1 MIAKPKSQF
10 GYISEGLG
18 MENVGKFLG
27 QLVYFMVNWYILW
40 AIGIF
45 YGQLVYFGEIGIFY
59 GQLVYFMVNRYIL
72 LTIGLIYSRLVYTYC
87 SHLLYFPQFGI
98 LSKKNLATLRCSY
111 HFNQSR
117 MHSKLNERFK
127 ESQDFFAK

>member
-45 YGQLVYFGEIGIFY
+45 YGQLVYFMGNWYILGKSVYFMGNWYILWSIGIFY
-59 GQLVYFMVNRYIL
+59 
-72 LTIGLIYSRLVYTYC
+72 
-87 SHLLYFPQFGI
+87 
-98 LSKKNLATLRCSY
+98 
-111 HFNQSR
+111 
-117 MHSKLNERFK
+117 
-127 ESQDFFAK
+127 